1 MKLAYSFKNTL
12 EAYKE
17 DVEDTVDAILAA
29 YDGKVFSPTLQTPQW
44 FFGIESKLCDGFKNP
59 IVEINYW

>member
-29 YDGKVFSPTLQTPQW
+29 YDGKVFSPTLQRPQ
-44 FFGIESKLCDGFKNP
+44 
-59 IVEINYW
+59 